1 MLDAK
6 AFLISE
12 SDYRN
17 DVIYKEGVFGVFNP
31 LLIEVT
37 S

>member
-1 MLDAK
+1 MLNVK
-6 AFLISE
+6 AFLTSE

-17 DVIYKEGVFGVFNP
+17 DIIYKEGVFGVFNP